1 MCETGM
7 QMNTRRPEHELTLPV
22 SVVVPMLNEAATLG
36 ELLEGLKAQTAR
48 PAELIFVD
56 AGSSDGSKALVE
68 SWWKSEGW
76 YGAECRVIER
86 PGSFPGAG
94 RNTGIRA
101 AKNQWIAFIDAG
113 LTPDRNWLK
122 LLFEYA
128 DKHKVEAVFG
138 ICKFEAEQAFEKAI
152 CALSY
157 GCGSAH
163 SVIPASL
170 FNRKIFAQVGL
181 FPSNLR
187 SAEDLWWMKLFLE
200 VYRDKPV
207 CPEAVV
213 HYRHFPQTVGSAL
226 KKWFIYEKN
235 ATRAGTNNRLRK
247 IYLLVFSGLLLL
259 FFLNIKAGLFFLSC
273 YILFRG
279 LFDTGRRSAD
289 WLWWKGNPS
298 AFVCALFLGI
308 LLDAAKVFGYL
319 AGSLQPKLNIERT

>member
-1 MCETGM
+1 MDAT
-7 QMNTRRPEHELTLPV
+7 RPEHKLIFPV
-22 SVVVPMLNEAATLG
+22 SVVVPILNEAATLG

-76 YGAECRVIER
+76 SGAECRVIER
-86 PGSFPGAG
+86 PGSLPGAG

-113 LTPDRNWLK
+113 IVPEQNWLK
-122 LLFEYA
+122 LLFDYA

-138 ICKFEAEQAFEKAI
+138 ICKFEAEGAFGKAI

-170 FNRKIFAQVGL
+170 FNLKIFAQVGL

-187 SAEDLWWMKLFLE
+187 SAEDLWWMKSFLE
-200 VYRDKPV
+200 IYRDKPV
-207 CPEAVV
+207 CSGAVV
-213 HYRHFPQTVGSAL
+213 HYRHFPQTIGSAL
-226 KKWFIYEKN
+226 NKWFNYEKN
-235 ATRAGTNNRLRK
+235 ATRAGTNSQLMK
-247 IYLLVFSGLLLL
+247 FSLLIFSVLLFL
-259 FFLNIKAGLFFLSC
+259 FFLNIKTGLVLLAC
-273 YILFRG
+273 YMLFRG

-289 WLWWKGNPS
+289 WLWWKRRPS
-298 AFVCALFLGI
+298 ALFWALFLGI
-308 LLDAAKVFGYL
+308 LLDAAKFFGYW
-319 AGSLQPKLNIERT
+319 AGSIQPRLDIERT